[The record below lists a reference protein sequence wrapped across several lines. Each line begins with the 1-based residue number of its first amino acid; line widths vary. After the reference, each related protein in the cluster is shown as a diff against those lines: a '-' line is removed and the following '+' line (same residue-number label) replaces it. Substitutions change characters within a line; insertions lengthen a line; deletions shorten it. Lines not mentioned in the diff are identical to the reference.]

1 MENNFNEDNKIDEN
15 KIDENNIN
23 GENIF
28 SENNIFNEEAK
39 AQNADEILEKAQELA
54 KAKQDEIKSWISSIL
69 WTVVITLILL
79 NFVFALT
86 RVEGISMEPTL
97 HTGDRV
103 FEWKLFKYFREP
115 NRGDIVV
122 VKGEKTNNENYIKR
136 LIGFPGDVIDIID
149 GDVYVNGKILNE
161 PYLDRKTSEQN
172 GNHWVVP
179 EGCYF
184 VMGDNRE
191 NGNSYDSRSFGPIE
205 KSYLQGKALFRF
217 WPLNQL
223 KIFR

>member
-1 MENNFNEDNKIDEN
+1 MENNFDDNNKNID
-15 KIDENNIN
+15 I
-23 GENIF
+23 
-28 SENNIFNEEAK
+28 NEEAK
-39 AQNADEILEKAQELA
+39 AASENEILEAAEAMA
-54 KAKQDEIKSWISSIL
+54 KAKEDDIKSWIYSI
-69 WTVVITLILL
+69 VITVAITLFLV

-103 FEWKLFKYFREP
+103 FEWKLFKYFKEP
-115 NRGDIVV
+115 NRGDIIVI
-122 VKGEKTNNENYIKR
+122 KGEKTNNEHYIKR
-136 LIGFPGDVIDIID
+136 LIGLAGDVIDIID
-149 GDVYVNGKILNE
+149 GEVYVNGNKLDE

-179 EGCYF
+179 EDSYF

-191 NGNSYDSRSFGPIE
+191 GGNSYDSRSFGPVE
-205 KSYLQGKALFRF
+205 KKYLQGKAVFRF
-217 WPLNQL
+217 WPLNKL

>member
-15 KIDENNIN
+15 RIDENNIN
-23 GENIF
+23 GENIV
-28 SENNIFNEEAK
+28 SENNIFNEEVK

-122 VKGEKTNNENYIKR
+122 VKGEKTNDENYIKR

-149 GDVYVNGKILNE
+149 GDVYVNGKILQE

>member
-1 MENNFNEDNKIDEN
+1 MENNFNNND
-15 KIDENNIN
+15 NNIN
-23 GENIF
+23 DHID
-28 SENNIFNEEAK
+28 IEAK
-39 AQNADEILEKAQELA
+39 AASENEVLEAAEALA
-54 KAKQDEIKSWISSIL
+54 KAKADDIKSWIVSIVS
-69 WTVVITLILL
+69 TVVITLFLV

-103 FEWKLFKYFREP
+103 FEWKLFKYFKEP
-115 NRGDIVV
+115 KRQDIVV
-122 VKGEKTNNENYIKR
+122 IKGEKTNGDHYIKR
-136 LIGFPGDVIDIID
+136 LIGLPGDVIDIID
-149 GDVYVNGKILNE
+149 GEVFVNGKALDE

-191 NGNSYDSRSFGPIE
+191 GGNSYDSRSFGPIE
-205 KSYLQGKALFRF
+205 KSYLQGKAVFRF
-217 WPLNQL
+217 WPLNKL
-223 KIFR
+223 KLFR

>member
-1 MENNFNEDNKIDEN
+1 MENNFND
-15 KIDENNIN
+15 NNIN
-23 GENIF
+23 ENIDINEKAKAA
-28 SENNIFNEEAK
+28 SENEVLESAEAM
-39 AQNADEILEKAQELA
+39 A
-54 KAKQDEIKSWISSIL
+54 KAKQDDIKSWIFSIVV
-69 WTVVITLILL
+69 TVAITLFLV

-103 FEWKLFKYFREP
+103 FEWKLFKYFKEP
-115 NRGDIVV
+115 KRQEIVV
-122 VKGEKTNNENYIKR
+122 IKGEKTNGDHYIKR
-136 LIGFPGDVIDIID
+136 LIGLPGDVIDIID
-149 GDVYVNGKILNE
+149 GEVYVNGDKLDE

-179 EGCYF
+179 DDSYF

-191 NGNSYDSRSFGPIE
+191 GGNSYDSRSFGPIK

-217 WPLNQL
+217 WPLNKL
-223 KIFR
+223 KLFR